1 MNRRLVIH
9 ILKKI
14 LKENEECLGYCE
26 ICPAKVFSMVFGDGY
41 QAGCSQRIWFLF
53 KEIGERN
60 LIEKFK
66 YLGCVNFQK
75 EFLKLKEGK
84 RKNIKI

>member
-1 MNRRLVIH
+1 
-9 ILKKI
+9 
-14 LKENEECLGYCE
+14 
-26 ICPAKVFSMVFGDGY
+26 MVFGDGY
-41 QAGCSQRIWFLF
+41 PVGCSQRIWFLF